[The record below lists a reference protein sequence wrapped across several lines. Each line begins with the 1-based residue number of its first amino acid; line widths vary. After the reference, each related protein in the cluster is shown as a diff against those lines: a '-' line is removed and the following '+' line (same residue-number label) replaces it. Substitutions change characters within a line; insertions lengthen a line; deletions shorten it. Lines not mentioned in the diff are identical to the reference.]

1 MRTIASLP
9 TILMFL
15 GGLGLFMYGVQTTSE
30 ALQKFAANQLKQVLK
45 ALTKKE
51 VFAVLS
57 GVMMTVAFQ
66 SSAATTVLVVEF
78 VNAGMMSL
86 GQSLGMV
93 LGSAV
98 GTSIT
103 IQLIAFKFID
113 IALGAIFFG
122 FTLLI
127 FGKKQ
132 WKHLGQALIGFGLI
146 FVGMAYM
153 SSASAPLKD
162 IPQVYVFLSR
172 LSSEPF
178 LAAIVGLTLTTVLQS
193 STAVFAIMMSLASQH
208 VLELPAVIPLVIGA
222 HIGGTMTTLLSS
234 FTAERTDAKRT
245 AIANT
250 GYKVVAAVLIY
261 PFLSQFAQLVQWST
275 GDLARQ
281 VANAHLFF
289 AIFMVVLF
297 FPFNNWIAKGLKSIL
312 PDRAKPKA
320 LFKFHFINEASIEFK
335 PVALKQAWQETHALA
350 VLIEEQMLSKVL
362 LILEEGETSAY
373 REVRDTEVQ
382 VDWYFRHIMRFL
394 SSLSQRGLTEEQE
407 DEGINMQFILKEL
420 EHIGDTFI
428 SILQILEKLE
438 RENIKLSREE
448 WSNIQELYEQVSMH
462 YRTMLQALQA
472 WDIQS
477 AGAIIRERPEVI
489 RLQRSLQFQTLA
501 QSGSSRII
509 ESGSREEEKL
519 RYAVLDMLDLI
530 FSIEDHTINISQVI
544 LGIV

>member
-1 MRTIASLP
+1 MRTIAGLTP
-9 TILMFL
+9 ILMFL

-30 ALQKFAANQLKQVLK
+30 ALQKFAANQLKQILHT
-45 ALTKKE
+45 LTKRD
-51 VFAVLS
+51 VYAVLS

-86 GQSLGMV
+86 GQALGMV

-113 IALGAIFFG
+113 IALGAIFLG
-122 FTLLI
+122 FTLSI
-127 FGKKQ
+127 FGKKK
-132 WKHLGQALIGFGLI
+132 WKHLGQALVGFGLI

-153 SSASAPLKD
+153 SDASAPLKD
-162 IPQVYVFLSR
+162 IPEIYVFLSR
-172 LSSEPF
+172 LGAEPI
-178 LAAIVGLTLTTVLQS
+178 LAVIVGIALTAALQS

-208 VLELPAVIPLVIGA
+208 VLELPAVIPLVLGA

-234 FTAERTDAKRT
+234 FTAERMDAKRT
-245 AIANT
+245 AAANT
-250 GYKVVAAVLIY
+250 GYKVIAAVLIY

-289 AIFMVVLF
+289 AIFMVILF

-312 PDRAKPKA
+312 PDRSTPKTS
-320 LFKFHFINEASIEFK
+320 FKFHFIDEASIGLP
-335 PVALKQAWQETHALA
+335 PVALRQSWQETHALA

-362 LILEEGETSAY
+362 TILKEGKTSGY
-373 REVRDTEVQ
+373 GEVRDSEVQ

-394 SSLSQRGLTEEQE
+394 SSLSQKGLTEEQE

-428 SILQILEKLE
+428 GIIQILEKLD
-438 RENIKLSREE
+438 RENLKLSKEE
-448 WSNIQELYEQVSMH
+448 WDNFQELYEQVAAH
-462 YRTMLQALQA
+462 YRIMLQALEA

-477 AGAIIRERPEVI
+477 AGTVIRERPEVI

-501 QSGSSRII
+501 QSGSCRLV
-509 ESGSREEEKL
+509 ENGSREEEKL
-519 RYAVLDMLDLI
+519 RYAVLDVLDLI
-530 FSIEDHTINISQVI
+530 FSIEDHTINISQVV